1 MDTFEEEVNSRLWTN
16 DPTLL
21 KPDVGATE
29 LLASDASLVSELL
42 VDGAL
47 LALASTGRGYLSSA
61 RECGRSRSRRKGVCL
76 SADEMNEAMVAHKS
90 NSSCCF

>member
-1 MDTFEEEVNSRLWTN
+1 MDTFEDEVNSRLWTN
-16 DPTLL
+16 DPTL
-21 KPDVGATE
+21 KPDVGA
-29 LLASDASLVSELL
+29 ASDASLVSELL